1 MFIHIIKKERDYIDN
16 RSFKQLMVSF
26 AALKIKL
33 TIMQKYSVKPLSNIA
48 KIGLEKLEGTSCSLD
63 ENSEAP
69 DGVLVRSTKMT
80 SDDLSA
86 NLKAISRAGAG
97 VNNIPIEKCTEDGIV
112 VFNTPGANANAV
124 KELVLA
130 GLMLSSRNVYASIDF
145 VNKLTEMNDMA
156 ELEPFLESNKK
167 QFKGNELAGSTLGV
181 VGLGAIGSKVARMGV
196 SLEMDVVGYDPAISV
211 EAAWK
216 LPSQIQPVGSIE
228 ELFRISDYIS
238 IHIPAL
244 SSTKGII
251 NKDLFKEARELS
263 LLNFARH
270 EVVNTSDVLEFLDKG
285 NLRNFITDFPTPEL
299 IKRANEKKDVILL
312 PHIGAS
318 TAQAEENCA
327 VMAVNQMTDFLE
339 TGNIKNSVNFPNV
352 QLKRTTEHRISIINK
367 NVPAMIGQIATA
379 LGELNLN
386 IAEMTNVSRGDIA
399 YNLID
404 IENGVD
410 EKSISSLKGIENVI
424 DVRLIL

>member
-1 MFIHIIKKERDYIDN
+1 MKKFTVRP
-16 RSFKQLMVSF
+16 
-26 AALKIKL
+26 
-33 TIMQKYSVKPLSNIA
+33 YSSIA
-48 KIGLEKLEGTSCSLD
+48 KIGLEKLDGTSCSLN
-63 ENSEAP
+63 EETTSP
-69 DGVLVRSTKMT
+69 DGILVRSTKLDSSYLT
-80 SDDLSA
+80 E

-97 VNNIPIEKCTEDGIV
+97 VNNIPVNSCTEKGIV

-145 VNKLTEMNDMA
+145 VNKLTDMKEMN

-196 SLEMDVVGYDPAISV
+196 SLDMNVVGFDPALSV
-211 EAAWK
+211 EAAWR
-216 LPSQIQPVGSIE
+216 LPSQVSPANSIE
-228 ELFRISDYIS
+228 ELFKVSDYVS

-244 SSTKGII
+244 PTTEGII
-251 NKDLFKEARELS
+251 NKDLFKDANQLS

-270 EVVNTSDVLEFLDKG
+270 EVVNTSDVLDFIEKG

-299 IKRANEKKDVILL
+299 ISRANKEKDVILL

-339 TGNIKNSVNFPNV
+339 TGNIKNSVNFPDV
-352 QLKRTTEHRISIINK
+352 KLKRTSDHRISIINK

-386 IAEMTNVSRGDIA
+386 IAEMTNVSRDEVA

-404 IENGVD
+404 IENEVN
-410 EKSISSLKGIENVI
+410 EESITKLSEIENVI
-424 DVRLIL
+424 NVRLIN

>member
-1 MFIHIIKKERDYIDN
+1 MKKFTVRPF
-16 RSFKQLMVSF
+16 SS
-26 AALKIKL
+26 
-33 TIMQKYSVKPLSNIA
+33 IA
-48 KIGLEKLEGTSCSLD
+48 KIGLEKLDGTSCSLN
-63 ENSEAP
+63 EETSSP
-69 DGVLVRSTKMT
+69 DGILVRSTKLDSSHLT
-80 SDDLSA
+80 E

-97 VNNIPIEKCTEDGIV
+97 VNNIPVNSCTEKGIV

-145 VNKLTEMNDMA
+145 VNKLSDMKEMN

-196 SLEMDVVGYDPAISV
+196 SLDMNVVGFDPALSV
-211 EAAWK
+211 EAAWR
-216 LPSQIQPVGSIE
+216 LPSQVSPANSIE
-228 ELFRISDYIS
+228 ELFKVSDYVS

-244 SSTKGII
+244 PTTEGII
-251 NKDLFKEARELS
+251 NKDLFKEASQLS

-270 EVVNTSDVLEFLDKG
+270 EVVNTLDVLDFIEKG

-299 IKRANEKKDVILL
+299 ISRANQEKDVILL

-339 TGNIKNSVNFPNV
+339 TGNIKNSVNFPDV
-352 QLKRTTEHRISIINK
+352 KLKKTSDHRISITNK

-386 IAEMTNVSRGDIA
+386 IAEMTNVSRGEVA

-404 IENGVD
+404 IENEVN
-410 EKSISSLKGIENVI
+410 EESITKLSEIENVI
-424 DVRLIL
+424 NVRLIN

>member
-1 MFIHIIKKERDYIDN
+1 
-16 RSFKQLMVSF
+16 
-26 AALKIKL
+26 
-33 TIMQKYSVKPLSNIA
+33 MQKFTVKPMSNIA
-48 KIGLEKLEGTSCSLD
+48 QIGLEKLEGTDCSLE
-63 ENSEAP
+63 ENTDNP
-69 DGVLVRSTKMT
+69 DGVLVRSTKL
-80 SDDLSA
+80 SKDDLNSD
-86 NLKAISRAGAG
+86 LKAISRAGAG
-97 VNNIPIEKCTEDGIV
+97 VNNIPVDSCTEQGIV

-145 VNKLTEMNDMA
+145 VNELVDMDQMSD
-156 ELEPFLESNKK
+156 LEPFLESNKK
-167 QFKGNELAGSTLGV
+167 QFKGSELAGSTLGV

-196 SLEMDVVGYDPAISV
+196 ALDMEVVGYDPALSV

-216 LPSQIQPVGSIE
+216 LPSQVQPASSIE
-228 ELFRISDYIS
+228 ELFKVSDYIS

-244 SSTKGII
+244 PSTEGII
-251 NKDLFKEARELS
+251 NKDLFKEASNLS

-270 EVVNTSDVLEFLDKG
+270 EVVNTDDVLEYLDKG
-285 NLRNFITDFPTPEL
+285 CLRNFITDFPTPGL
-299 IKRANEKKDVILL
+299 IKRANTNKDVVLL

-327 VMAVNQMTDFLE
+327 VMAVNQVVDFLE
-339 TGNIKNSVNFPNV
+339 TGNIRNSVNFPNV
-352 QLKRTTEHRISIINK
+352 QLKRTTEFRISIINK

-404 IENGVD
+404 IENEVN
-410 EKSISSLKGIENVI
+410 EESISKLKEIENVI
-424 DVRLIL
+424 NVRLIR

>member
-1 MFIHIIKKERDYIDN
+1 MHKFI
-16 RSFKQLMVSF
+16 
-26 AALKIKL
+26 
-33 TIMQKYSVKPLSNIA
+33 VKPLSNIA
-48 KIGLEKLEGTSCSLD
+48 DAGLKKLEGTSCHLEEES
-63 ENSEAP
+63 ENP
-69 DGVLVRSTKMT
+69 DGVLVRSTKLGEGHLNT
-80 SDDLSA
+80 D
-86 NLKAISRAGAG
+86 LKAISRAGAG
-97 VNNIPIEKCTEDGIV
+97 VNNIPLDLCTDKGIV

-145 VNKLTEMNDMA
+145 VNELTSIGDMN

-167 QFKGNELAGSTLGV
+167 QFKGNELAGATLGV

-196 SLEMDVVGYDPAISV
+196 ALDMNVIGFDPALSV

-216 LPSQIQPVGSIE
+216 LPSQVQPASSID
-228 ELFRISDYIS
+228 ELFKMSNYVS
-238 IHIPAL
+238 IHIPAIPE
-244 SSTKGII
+244 TEGII
-251 NKDLFKEARELS
+251 NKDLFKEADKLS

-270 EVVNTSDVLEFLDKG
+270 EVVNTEEVIEYIDKG

-299 IKRANEKKDVILL
+299 IQRANTNKDVILL

-327 VMAVNQMTDFLE
+327 VMAVNQITDFLE

-352 QLKRTTEHRISIINK
+352 HLKRTTDHRISIINK

-386 IAEMTNVSRGDIA
+386 IAEMTNVSRGEIA

-404 IENGVD
+404 IENEVD
-410 EKSISSLKGIENVI
+410 EASIAKLNQIENVI
-424 DVRLIL
+424 NVRLIS

>member
-1 MFIHIIKKERDYIDN
+1 
-16 RSFKQLMVSF
+16 
-26 AALKIKL
+26 
-33 TIMQKYSVKPLSNIA
+33 MQEFLVKPLSNIA
-48 KIGLEKLEGTSCSLD
+48 QVGLDKLEGTSCVLNESA
-63 ENSEAP
+63 SEP
-69 DGVLVRSTKMT
+69 DGVLVRSTKL
-80 SDDLSA
+80 SSEDLTD

-97 VNNIPIEKCTEDGIV
+97 VNNIPVDECTEKGIV

-130 GLMLSSRNVYASIDF
+130 GLMLSSRNIYASIDF
-145 VNKLTEMNDMA
+145 VNDLTDKIEMS
-156 ELEPFLESNKK
+156 ELEPYLESNKK
-167 QFKGNELAGSTLGV
+167 QFKGNELSGSSLGV

-196 SLEMDVVGYDPAISV
+196 ALDMEVIGFDPALSV

-216 LPSQIQPVGSIE
+216 LPSQVKPATTLE
-228 ELFRISDYIS
+228 ELFRVSDYIS

-244 SSTKGII
+244 PTTEKII
-251 NKDLFKEARELS
+251 NKDLFKFSNNLS

-270 EVVNTSDVLEFLDKG
+270 EVVNTQDVLNFIDKG

-327 VMAVNQMTDFLE
+327 VMAVNQLTEFLQ
-339 TGNIKNSVNFPNV
+339 TGNIVNSVNFPDVRLN
-352 QLKRTTEHRISIINK
+352 RTTDYRISIINK
-367 NVPAMIGQIATA
+367 NVPAMIGQIATE
-379 LGELNLN
+379 LGELKLN
-386 IAEMTNVSRGDIA
+386 IAEMTNVSKGDIA

-404 IENGVD
+404 IENEVS
-410 EKSISSLKGIENVI
+410 EKSINKLQSIENVI
-424 DVRLIL
+424 DVRLIG

>member
-1 MFIHIIKKERDYIDN
+1 
-16 RSFKQLMVSF
+16 
-26 AALKIKL
+26 
-33 TIMQKYSVKPLSNIA
+33 MQEYLVKPLSNIA
-48 KIGLEKLEGTSCSLD
+48 QVGLDKLEGTSCNLAES
-63 ENSEAP
+63 SSKP
-69 DGVLVRSTKMT
+69 DGVLVRSTKL
-80 SDDLSA
+80 SSEDLTD

-97 VNNIPIEKCTEDGIV
+97 VNNIPVDECTERGIV

-130 GLMLSSRNVYASIDF
+130 GLMLSSRNIYASIDF
-145 VNKLTEMNDMA
+145 VNELTDKGEMS

-167 QFKGNELAGSTLGV
+167 QFKGNELAGSSLGV

-196 SLEMDVVGYDPAISV
+196 SLDMDVFGFDPALSV

-216 LPSQIQPVGSIE
+216 LPSQVQPAASLE
-228 ELFRISDYIS
+228 ELFKMCDYVS
-238 IHIPAL
+238 IHIPAIP
-244 SSTKGII
+244 STEKLI
-251 NKDLFKEARELS
+251 NGDLFKGSKNLS

-270 EVVNTSDVLEFLDKG
+270 EVVDTDDVLNFIDEG

-327 VMAVNQMTDFLE
+327 VMAVNQMTEFLQ
-339 TGNIKNSVNFPNV
+339 TGNIRNSVNFPNV
-352 QLKRTTEHRISIINK
+352 HLKRTTDHRVSIINK
-367 NVPAMIGQIATA
+367 NVPAMIGQIATE

-386 IAEMTNVSRGDIA
+386 IAEMTNVSKGDIA

-404 IENGVD
+404 IENEVSEESI
-410 EKSISSLKGIENVI
+410 EKLKAIENVI
-424 DVRLIL
+424 DVRLIG

>member
-1 MFIHIIKKERDYIDN
+1 MKKFTVRP
-16 RSFKQLMVSF
+16 
-26 AALKIKL
+26 
-33 TIMQKYSVKPLSNIA
+33 YSSIA
-48 KIGLEKLEGTSCSLD
+48 KIGLEKLDGTSCGLNEETTS
-63 ENSEAP
+63 P
-69 DGVLVRSTKMT
+69 DGILVRSTKLDSSHLT
-80 SDDLSA
+80 E

-97 VNNIPIEKCTEDGIV
+97 VNNIPVNSCTEKGIV

-130 GLMLSSRNVYASIDF
+130 GLMLSSRNVFASIDF
-145 VNKLTEMNDMA
+145 VNKLSDMKEMN

-196 SLEMDVVGYDPAISV
+196 SLDMNVVGFDPALSV
-211 EAAWK
+211 EAAWR
-216 LPSQIQPVGSIE
+216 LPSQVSPANSIE
-228 ELFRISDYIS
+228 ELFKVSDYVS

-244 SSTKGII
+244 PTTEGII
-251 NKDLFKEARELS
+251 NKDLFKEANQLS

-270 EVVNTSDVLEFLDKG
+270 EVVNTSDVLDFIEKG

-299 IKRANEKKDVILL
+299 ISRANQEKDVILL

-339 TGNIKNSVNFPNV
+339 TGNIKNSVNFPDV
-352 QLKRTTEHRISIINK
+352 KLKKTSDHRISITNK

-386 IAEMTNVSRGDIA
+386 IAEMTNVSRGEVA

-404 IENGVD
+404 IENEVN
-410 EKSISSLKGIENVI
+410 EESITKLSEIENVI
-424 DVRLIL
+424 NVRLIN

>member
-1 MFIHIIKKERDYIDN
+1 
-16 RSFKQLMVSF
+16 
-26 AALKIKL
+26 
-33 TIMQKYSVKPLSNIA
+33 MQEYLVKPLSNIA
-48 KIGLEKLEGTSCSLD
+48 QVGLDKLEGTSCNLEESSS
-63 ENSEAP
+63 NP
-69 DGVLVRSTKMT
+69 DGVLVRSTKL
-80 SDDLSA
+80 SLEDLTD

-97 VNNIPIEKCTEDGIV
+97 VNNIPVDECTERGIV

-130 GLMLSSRNVYASIDF
+130 GLMLSSRNIYASIDF
-145 VNKLTEMNDMA
+145 VNDLTDKGEMS

-167 QFKGNELAGSTLGV
+167 QFKGNELAGSSLGV

-196 SLEMDVVGYDPAISV
+196 SLDMDVYGFDPALSV

-216 LPSQIQPVGSIE
+216 LPSQVQPAVSIE
-228 ELFRISDYIS
+228 ELFRMCDYVS
-238 IHIPAL
+238 IHIPAIP
-244 SSTKGII
+244 STNKLI
-251 NKDLFKEARELS
+251 NGDLFKGSKNLS

-270 EVVNTSDVLEFLDKG
+270 EVVDTEDVLNFIDKG

-299 IKRANEKKDVILL
+299 IKRANKKKDVILL

-327 VMAVNQMTDFLE
+327 VMAVNQMTEFLQ
-339 TGNIKNSVNFPNV
+339 TGNIRNSVNFPNV
-352 QLKRTTEHRISIINK
+352 HLKRTTDHRVSIINK
-367 NVPAMIGQIATA
+367 NVPAMIGQIATE

-386 IAEMTNVSRGDIA
+386 IAEMTNVSKADIA

-404 IENGVD
+404 IENEVS
-410 EKSISSLKGIENVI
+410 EESIAKLKAIENVI
-424 DVRLIL
+424 DVRLIG

>member
-1 MFIHIIKKERDYIDN
+1 MTKFTVRPF
-16 RSFKQLMVSF
+16 SS
-26 AALKIKL
+26 
-33 TIMQKYSVKPLSNIA
+33 IA
-48 KIGLEKLEGTSCSLD
+48 KIGLEKLDGTSCSLN
-63 ENSEAP
+63 EETSSP
-69 DGVLVRSTKMT
+69 DGILVRSTKLDSSHLT
-80 SDDLSA
+80 E

-97 VNNIPIEKCTEDGIV
+97 VNNIPVNSCTEKGIV

-130 GLMLSSRNVYASIDF
+130 GLMLSSRNVFASIDF
-145 VNKLTEMNDMA
+145 VNKLSDMKEMN

-196 SLEMDVVGYDPAISV
+196 SLDMNVVGFDPALSV
-211 EAAWK
+211 EAAWR
-216 LPSQIQPVGSIE
+216 LPSQVSPANSIE
-228 ELFRISDYIS
+228 ELFKVSDYVS

-244 SSTKGII
+244 PTTEGII
-251 NKDLFKEARELS
+251 NKDLFKEANQLS

-270 EVVNTSDVLEFLDKG
+270 EVVNTSDVLDFIEKG

-299 IKRANEKKDVILL
+299 ISRANKEKDVILL

-339 TGNIKNSVNFPNV
+339 TGNIKNSVNFPDV
-352 QLKRTTEHRISIINK
+352 KLKRTSDHRISIINK

-386 IAEMTNVSRGDIA
+386 IAEMTNVSRDEVA

-404 IENGVD
+404 IENEVN
-410 EKSISSLKGIENVI
+410 EESITKLSEIENVI
-424 DVRLIL
+424 NVRLIN